1 MLLNESSTEV
11 SPSFQNISILASSAE
26 VPLASIELCGVS
38 LPTRTF
44 PGMDLLLCEAS
55 MRATPSLQPKLA
67 QPVLDVGFGRPYPK
81 SDLTDAFSDQHSLFQ
96 HGFIHE

>member
-1 MLLNESSTEV
+1 
-11 SPSFQNISILASSAE
+11 
-26 VPLASIELCGVS
+26 
-38 LPTRTF
+38 
-44 PGMDLLLCEAS
+44 MDLLLCEAS